1 MLVLLQCLA
10 VFGVWYLI
18 NKKLDRIQRERTAKM
33 QAIME
38 ERRRQNKLQSDILWN
53 LRSEWL
59 MGKWKV
65 PEELRFQPFYLQ
77 HEALKEEG
85 RRRIRAAG
93 MEPNELYIR
102 TSL

>member
-1 MLVLLQCLA
+1 MGEIIACMA
-10 VFGVWYLI
+10 GIAVWYLI

-65 PEELRFQPFYLQ
+65 SEELRFTPFYLQ

-93 MEPNELYIR
+93 MEPNELYIS

>member
-1 MLVLLQCLA
+1 MGEIIACMA
-10 VFGVWYLI
+10 GIAVWYLI
-18 NKKLDRIQRERTAKM
+18 HKKLDRIQQERTAKM

-65 PEELRFQPFYLQ
+65 PEELRFKPFYLQ

-93 MEPNELYIR
+93 MEANELYIC

>member
-10 VFGVWYLI
+10 VFGVWYLV
-18 NKKLDRIQRERTAKM
+18 NKKLDRIQQERTAKM
-33 QAIME
+33 KAIME

-53 LRSEWL
+53 LRSEWK
-59 MGKWKV
+59 G
-65 PEELRFQPFYLQ
+65 PEELRFKPFYLQ

-93 MEPNELYIR
+93 MEPNELYIS

>member
-1 MLVLLQCLA
+1 MGEIIACMA
-10 VFGVWYLI
+10 GIAVWYLI

-38 ERRRQNKLQSDILWN
+38 DRRRQNKLQSDILWN

-65 PEELRFQPFYLQ
+65 PEELRFKPFYLQ

>member
-18 NKKLDRIQRERTAKM
+18 NKKLDRIQQERIAKM

-65 PEELRFQPFYLQ
+65 QR
-77 HEALKEEG
+77 
-85 RRRIRAAG
+85 
-93 MEPNELYIR
+93 N
-102 TSL
+102 